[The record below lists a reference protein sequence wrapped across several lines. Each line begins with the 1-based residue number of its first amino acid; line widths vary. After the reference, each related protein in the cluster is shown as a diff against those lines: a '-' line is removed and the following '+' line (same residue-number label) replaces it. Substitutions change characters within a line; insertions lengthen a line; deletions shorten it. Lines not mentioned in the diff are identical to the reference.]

1 MMVKKQTLCDVKGS
15 ALEALF
21 SGSYAE
27 SCIGEEIFIDRNP
40 LAFSM
45 MIDFIRNSGE
55 LHETQN
61 DHIKML
67 EMELE
72 YWGIDR
78 KIF

>member
-1 MMVKKQTLCDVKGS
+1 M
-15 ALEALF
+15 
-21 SGSYAE
+21 
-27 SCIGEEIFIDRNP
+27 FIDRNP

-61 DHIKML
+61 DHIRML